1 MVARRWTA
9 PPEEPAVPVL
19 SLGGLNDADGL
30 RHGFFTRRGG
40 ASGGLYGSLNC
51 GLGSGDDPEAVREN
65 RARCARRLGAA
76 ADRLVTG
83 HQVHGT
89 DVAHVTD
96 PWEPGRG
103 PKVDAMVTDR
113 PGIVLG
119 ILTADCVPVL
129 FADPA
134 AGVIGAAH
142 AGWKGAKNGVVA
154 RTVDAMTGL
163 GARRERIV
171 AAVGPHIGFRSY
183 EVGPEFPARFLAEDP
198 AHARLFRPAGRA
210 GHHLFDL
217 GGYVDHCLAR
227 AGVGA
232 VHHGPW
238 DTLAEADRFF
248 SYRRAKLA
256 GEPDYGR
263 GLSAIV
269 LG

>member
-1 MVARRWTA
+1 
-9 PPEEPAVPVL
+9 
-19 SLGGLNDADGL
+19 
-30 RHGFFTRRGG
+30 
-40 ASGGLYGSLNC
+40 
-51 GLGSGDDPEAVREN
+51 
-65 RARCARRLGAA
+65 
-76 ADRLVTG
+76 
-83 HQVHGT
+83 
-89 DVAHVTD
+89 
-96 PWEPGRG
+96 
-103 PKVDAMVTDR
+103 
-113 PGIVLG
+113 VLG

-142 AGWKGAKNGVVA
+142 AGWKGAKDGVVA

-248 SYRRAKLA
+248 SYRRATLA